1 MFPRHQYS
9 SLEYQVL
16 ISSLQFKSTLA
27 DFKETTV
34 RKVRTKLIWQFP
46 TFTPLQ
52 LPMIF
57 VTLLGNQ
64 SILPRDREV
73 SYSISQTL
81 PLWASAPARD
91 SNTTKFGVQFGHAFV
106 YKGKVKRTLYTIWM
120 PKHSSNYQE
129 DGQRNLFSIL
139 FWLH

>member
-16 ISSLQFKSTLA
+16 ISSLWLKSTLA

-64 SILPRDREV
+64 SILPRDWEV
-73 SYSISQTL
+73 SYSNS
-81 PLWASAPARD
+81 
-91 SNTTKFGVQFGHAFV
+91 
-106 YKGKVKRTLYTIWM
+106 
-120 PKHSSNYQE
+120 
-129 DGQRNLFSIL
+129 
-139 FWLH
+139 